1 MEDVQKFWTNVVGFH
16 LATGERRWYI
26 VRCYLAPNNTLTIE
40 SVIAVLKEQPRGAKL
55 LVAEDLNV
63 KLLEP

>member
-1 MEDVQKFWTNVVGFH
+1 MEDVQHFGTNDVGFH
-16 LATGERRWYI
+16 LATGERQWYI

-40 SVIAVLKEQPRGAKL
+40 SVIAVLKEQPRGDKL
-55 LVAEDLNV
+55 LVAGDLNV